1 MAEVPSR
8 EELIRQGDELWAAL
22 WAKLGVLSDEQL
34 EQPGASGPQW
44 SGKNVLGHIAHWHDH
59 AAEVIRDIVEG
70 REPDSRSNYD
80 EWNARWFDED
90 AALTSAEVREYCER
104 SRGALRSY
112 LLGLSEQ
119 QWAESTWDAP
129 DGSTWHIHGTADVNM
144 NEHYREH
151 LDELAE
157 SGWSPAG

>member
-59 AAEVIRDIVEG
+59 AAEVIRDIV
-70 REPDSRSNYD
+70 
-80 EWNARWFDED
+80 
-90 AALTSAEVREYCER
+90 
-104 SRGALRSY
+104 
-112 LLGLSEQ
+112 
-119 QWAESTWDAP
+119 
-129 DGSTWHIHGTADVNM
+129 
-144 NEHYREH
+144 
-151 LDELAE
+151 
-157 SGWSPAG
+157 